1 MALHMQMLIFKAK
14 HWTFLNSWV
23 DNFLG
28 FLQNLQ
34 MNYFSKTSLDGY
46 FKLTDDI
53 SLKCK
58 AQGRVALFYR
68 KTLQVR
74 FWKIKI

>member
-1 MALHMQMLIFKAK
+1 
-14 HWTFLNSWV
+14 
-23 DNFLG
+23 
-28 FLQNLQ
+28 

-46 FKLTDDI
+46 FKLTGDI

-74 FWKIKI
+74 FWKIEI